1 MDSIKNR
8 KDCKIH
14 EWMTHFVDCS
24 GNGGMDDWFE
34 TMSGR
39 YDAQVIYKCHRCDKR
54 DGASQEVRAS
64 IEMYGYGSGIFPGRL
79 TLGELDEPLKRTK
92 GQRKK

>member
-1 MDSIKNR
+1 MKDG
-8 KDCKIH
+8 KDCESH
-14 EWMTHFVDCS
+14 EWVTHFVDRS
-24 GNGGMDDWFE
+24 GNGGMDDYFE

-39 YDAQVIYKCHRCDKR
+39 YDAQVIYKCRHCDGR
-54 DGASQEVRAS
+54 DGAPQDVRAS